1 MERTRRT
8 PAAATLLA
16 LALVLAACGATG
28 TGAPS
33 SAPEAPSDPAA
44 AAALPDTGESVDGDG
59 CADLAAGP
67 WTNRT
72 SEADL
77 LQGLRDGKA
86 PPFLGALGGLDF
98 EVREY
103 PTVADYDDPSTI
115 RDMGALRA
123 AWSRA
128 GYQEGVDWRHG
139 GDGDVADLTLLRFRD
154 DGGARAAL
162 SALATDYCSR
172 AFSASLLDDRS
183 GLTVL
188 RKTGAVRTMFVVDDV
203 LVSVMSCGCYGSSLA
218 ERQDLIERWTA
229 EAMDALGTEVP
240 SSPSS

>member
-44 AAALPDTGESVDGDG
+44 AAAARHGRIGGRRRLRRPGRRAVDQPHLRGRPPPG
-59 CADLAAGP
+59 PPRRQGAAVPGRP
-67 WTNRT
+67 RRPR
-72 SEADL
+72 
-77 LQGLRDGKA
+77 LR
-86 PPFLGALGGLDF
+86 GA
-98 EVREY
+98 EY

-115 RDMGALRA
+115 RDMGGSRR
-123 AWSRA
+123 WSRA